1 MTLSLATL
9 LLSFSPMPLPY
20 VGTCPFG
27 YYRSSS
33 YCVPAPAGAT
43 RPAIQREG
51 NTCPL
56 GYYRSGEYCVITR

>member
-1 MTLSLATL
+1 
-9 LLSFSPMPLPY
+9 MPLPY
-20 VGTCPFG
+20 VGTCPLG

-56 GYYRSGEYCVITR
+56 GYYRSNNYCVIAR